1 MGTHDAV
8 QRGQITRVE
17 SCCISVPVLNSII
30 VPRRP
35 VALILGSP
43 LMIRRPIGTRNVYD
57 GIVNSVLAENYES
70 LTRVQ
75 Q

>member
-1 MGTHDAV
+1 
-8 QRGQITRVE
+8 
-17 SCCISVPVLNSII
+17 
-30 VPRRP
+30 
-35 VALILGSP
+35 
-43 LMIRRPIGTRNVYD
+43 MIRRPIGTRNVYD